1 MMTGFLYCQ
10 SRKQFAYQEAMIGK
24 AYLVVGLC
32 PTDNSVEDAVLECI
46 DLEDGFQAQT
56 EPWYVYFS

>member
-1 MMTGFLYCQ
+1 
-10 SRKQFAYQEAMIGK
+10 MIGK